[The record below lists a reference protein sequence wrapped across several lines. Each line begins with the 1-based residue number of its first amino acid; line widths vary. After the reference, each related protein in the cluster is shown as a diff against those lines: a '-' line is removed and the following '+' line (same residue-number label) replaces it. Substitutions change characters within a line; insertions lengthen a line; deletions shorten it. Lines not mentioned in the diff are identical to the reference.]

1 MHNYWENFCLFVNDI
16 WCAETCTPHPA
27 PRTPKSKKY
36 ITASIIFLLL
46 FPLKSFSQE
55 KGLILD
61 EPTRRKFDYYF
72 YEAVNAKTLGKY
84 DEAFDLLQHCHSIDS
99 TNASVLVELGAYYSS
114 LEEKNTALDYFRKA
128 VKYDPK
134 NYYYNMIL
142 AGLSKELDLKEEVID
157 IYNYLLKTYPDKVEL
172 YFELAN
178 VYGDNGELD
187 KAIQSL
193 DTLQKYTGVSDAITL
208 NKFRLYNMMDKKER
222 AFEEIQS
229 VIDKNPDN
237 IRYKLLMG
245 DLYLQDNQSEKA
257 LTYYDQAKLI
267 DPDDPS
273 LILSMVNYYEKTNN
287 RTAATEELQ
296 KAITSSKMEVD
307 TKLQLLARY
316 IAVLRQGRQDI
327 KTANPLFESM
337 FEQHPNNSQIN
348 MMYGDVLLL
357 QEDKKGAMEQFEIY
371 AKDNPTDPAG
381 YEQMLRI
388 AVPDTNALDKV
399 VEIAETGIKNI
410 PTAPQFY
417 FYLGLAKFQQKKYKE
432 ALSIYEKGLA
442 NAEFQSPM
450 IESDFYGQI
459 GDINHFLKN
468 NTVAFE
474 NYEKALKLNPQNLP
488 VLNNYSY
495 YLSLERKNLDKAEQM
510 SGITIKAEPTNP
522 TYLDTYGWILF
533 EQGAYTMAKIYIEK
547 AIEYG
552 KDDPSAEVLE
562 HYGDVLAVTGDTEK
576 AVEQWKK
583 AKELGSDSKTLN
595 KKIRRKEY
603 IKE

>member
-1 MHNYWENFCLFVNDI
+1 MNYN
-16 WCAETCTPHPA
+16 
-27 PRTPKSKKY
+27 KY
-36 ITASIIFLLL
+36 ISGIIVSLVL
-46 FPLKSFSQE
+46 FPVSLFSQVE
-55 KGLILD
+55 GLILD
-61 EPTRRKFDYYF
+61 ETSRRKFDYFF

-84 DEAFDLLQHCHSIDS
+84 AESFDLLQHCYSMDS
-99 TNASVLVELGAYYSS
+99 TNASVLIELGAYYSS
-114 LEEKNTALDYFRKA
+114 LEEKNKALDFFRRA
-128 VKYDPK
+128 VKQDPA

-142 AGLSKELDLKEEVID
+142 AGLSKELDLKKEVIE
-157 IYNYLLKTYPDKVEL
+157 IYNYLLKTYPEKVEL

-193 DTLQKYTGVSDAITL
+193 DSLQKYTGVSDAITL
-208 NKFRLYNMMDKKER
+208 NKFRLYNMMDKKDR

-245 DLYLQDNQSEKA
+245 DLYLQDNQADKA
-257 LTYYDQAKLI
+257 LGYYQQAKQI
-267 DPDDPS
+267 DPDEPS

-287 RTAATEELQ
+287 KPAAVEELQ
-296 KAITSSKMEVD
+296 KAITSSKMEVE

-316 IAVLRQGRQDI
+316 ITLLRQSQQDI
-327 KTANPLFESM
+327 KTANPLFQSM
-337 FEQHPNNSQIN
+337 FEQHPNNTRIN

-371 AKDNPTDPAG
+371 TKDNPADPAG

-388 AVPDTNALDKV
+388 VLPDTQALEKV
-399 VEIAETGIKNI
+399 VEITLTGIEHI

-417 FYLGLAKFQQKKYKE
+417 FYLGLAKFQQKKYGE
-432 ALSIYEKGLA
+432 ALSIYEQGLT
-442 NAEFQSPM
+442 NAEFQSPV

-459 GDINHFLKN
+459 GDIHHFLKN
-468 NTVAFE
+468 NNIAFE

-495 YLSLERKNLDKAEQM
+495 YLSLERKSLDKAEQM

-552 KDDPSAEVLE
+552 KEDLTAEVLE
-562 HYGDVLAVTGDTEK
+562 HYGDVLAVTGEKEK

-583 AKELGSDSKTLN
+583 AKELGSGSKTLN
-595 KKIRRKEY
+595 KKIKRKEY

>member
-1 MHNYWENFCLFVNDI
+1 MNYN
-16 WCAETCTPHPA
+16 
-27 PRTPKSKKY
+27 KY
-36 ITASIIFLLL
+36 ISGIIVSLVL
-46 FPLKSFSQE
+46 FPVSLFSQVE
-55 KGLILD
+55 GLILD
-61 EPTRRKFDYYF
+61 ETSRRKFDYFF

-84 DEAFDLLQHCHSIDS
+84 AESFDLLQHCYSMDS
-99 TNASVLVELGAYYSS
+99 TNASVLIELGAYYSS
-114 LEEKNTALDYFRKA
+114 LEEKNKALDFFRRA
-128 VKYDPK
+128 VKQDPA

-142 AGLSKELDLKEEVID
+142 AGLSKELDLKKEVIE
-157 IYNYLLKTYPDKVEL
+157 IYNYLLKTYPEKVEL

-193 DTLQKYTGVSDAITL
+193 DSLQKYTGVSDAITL
-208 NKFRLYNMMDKKER
+208 NKFRLYNMMDKKDR

-245 DLYLQDNQSEKA
+245 DLYLQDNQADKA
-257 LTYYDQAKLI
+257 LDYYQQAKQI
-267 DPDDPS
+267 DPDEPS

-287 RTAATEELQ
+287 KPAAVEELQ
-296 KAITSSKMEVD
+296 KAITSSKMEVE

-316 IAVLRQGRQDI
+316 ITLLRQSQQDI
-327 KTANPLFESM
+327 KTANPLFQSM
-337 FEQHPNNSQIN
+337 FEQHPNNTRIN

-371 AKDNPTDPAG
+371 TKDNPADPAG

-388 AVPDTNALDKV
+388 VLPDTLALDKV
-399 VEIAETGIKNI
+399 VEITLTGIEHI

-417 FYLGLAKFQQKKYKE
+417 FYLGLAKFQQKKYGE
-432 ALSIYEKGLA
+432 ALSIYEQGLT
-442 NAEFQSPM
+442 NAEFQSPV

-459 GDINHFLKN
+459 GDIHFFLKN
-468 NTVAFE
+468 NNIAFE

-495 YLSLERKNLDKAEQM
+495 YLSLERKSLDKAEQM

-552 KDDPSAEVLE
+552 KEDLTAEVLE
-562 HYGDVLAVTGDTEK
+562 HYGDVLAVTGEKEK

-583 AKELGSDSKTLN
+583 AKELGSGSKTLN
-595 KKIRRKEY
+595 KKIKRKEY

>member
-1 MHNYWENFCLFVNDI
+1 MNYNKQI
-16 WCAETCTPHPA
+16 
-27 PRTPKSKKY
+27 SG
-36 ITASIIFLLL
+36 IIVSLVL
-46 FPLKSFSQE
+46 FPLTLFSQE
-55 KGLILD
+55 EGSIPD
-61 EPTRRKFDYYF
+61 ETARRKFDYFF

-84 DEAFDLLQHCHSIDS
+84 AESFDLFQHCYSMDS
-99 TNASVLVELGAYYSS
+99 TNASVLIELGAYYSS
-114 LEEKNTALDYFRKA
+114 LEEKNKALDFFRKA
-128 VKYDPK
+128 VKQDPA

-142 AGLSKELDLKEEVID
+142 AGLSKELDLKEEVLE
-157 IYNYLLKTYPDKVEL
+157 IYNYLLKTYPEKVEL

-178 VYGDNGELD
+178 VYDDNGELD

-193 DTLQKYTGVSDAITL
+193 DSLQKYTGVSDAITL

-229 VIDKNPDN
+229 VIEKNPDN

-245 DLYLQDNQSEKA
+245 DLYLQDNQADKA
-257 LTYYDQAKLI
+257 LDYYRQAKQI
-267 DPDDPS
+267 DPDEPS

-287 RTAATEELQ
+287 KTAAVEELQ
-296 KAITSSKMEVD
+296 KAITSSKMEVE

-316 IAVLRQGRQDI
+316 ITLLRQSQQDI
-327 KTANPLFESM
+327 KTANPFFQSM
-337 FEQHPNNSQIN
+337 FEQHPNNTRIN

-371 AKDNPTDPAG
+371 TRDNPADPAG

-388 AVPDTNALDKV
+388 VLPDTLALDKV
-399 VEIAETGIKNI
+399 VEIALAGIKHV

-417 FYLGLAKFQQKKYKE
+417 FYLGLAKFQQKKYRE
-432 ALSIYEKGLA
+432 ALSIYEQGLA
-442 NAEFQSPM
+442 NAEFQSPV

-459 GDINHFLKN
+459 GDIHHFLKN
-468 NTVAFE
+468 NDTAFE

-495 YLSLERKNLDKAEQM
+495 YLSLERRNLDKAEQM

-552 KDDPSAEVLE
+552 KDDLSAEVLE
-562 HYGDVLAVTGDTEK
+562 HYGDVLAVTGEKEK

-583 AKELGSDSKTLN
+583 AKELGRGSKTLN
-595 KKIRRKEY
+595 RKIKRKEY
-603 IKE
+603 LKE

>member
-1 MHNYWENFCLFVNDI
+1 MNYN
-16 WCAETCTPHPA
+16 
-27 PRTPKSKKY
+27 KY
-36 ITASIIFLLL
+36 ISGIIVSLVL
-46 FPLKSFSQE
+46 FPVSLFSQVE
-55 KGLILD
+55 GLIMD
-61 EPTRRKFDYYF
+61 ETSRRKFDYFF

-84 DEAFDLLQHCHSIDS
+84 AESFDLLQHCYSMDS
-99 TNASVLVELGAYYSS
+99 TNASVLIELGAYYSS
-114 LEEKNTALDYFRKA
+114 LEEKNKALDFFRRA
-128 VKYDPK
+128 VKQDPA

-142 AGLSKELDLKEEVID
+142 AGLSKELDLKKEVIE
-157 IYNYLLKTYPDKVEL
+157 IYNYLLKTYPEKVEL

-193 DTLQKYTGVSDAITL
+193 DSLQKYTGVSDAITL
-208 NKFRLYNMMDKKER
+208 NKFRLYNMMDKKDR

-245 DLYLQDNQSEKA
+245 DLYLQDNQADKA
-257 LTYYDQAKLI
+257 LDYYQQAKQI
-267 DPDDPS
+267 DPDEPS

-287 RTAATEELQ
+287 KPAAVEELQ
-296 KAITSSKMEVD
+296 KAITSSKMEVE

-316 IAVLRQGRQDI
+316 ITLLRQSQQDI
-327 KTANPLFESM
+327 KTANPLFQSM
-337 FEQHPNNSQIN
+337 FEQHPNNTRIN

-371 AKDNPTDPAG
+371 TKDNPADPAG

-388 AVPDTNALDKV
+388 VLPDTQALEKV
-399 VEIAETGIKNI
+399 VEITLTGIEHI

-417 FYLGLAKFQQKKYKE
+417 FYLGLAKFQQKKYGE
-432 ALSIYEKGLA
+432 ALSIYEQGLT
-442 NAEFQSPM
+442 NAEFQSPV

-459 GDINHFLKN
+459 GDIHHFLKN
-468 NTVAFE
+468 NNIAFE

-495 YLSLERKNLDKAEQM
+495 YLSLERKSLDKAEQM

-552 KDDPSAEVLE
+552 KEDLTAEVLE
-562 HYGDVLAVTGDTEK
+562 HYGDVLAVTGEKEK

-583 AKELGSDSKTLN
+583 AKELGSGSKTLN
-595 KKIRRKEY
+595 KKIKRKEY

>member
-1 MHNYWENFCLFVNDI
+1 MNYN
-16 WCAETCTPHPA
+16 
-27 PRTPKSKKY
+27 KY
-36 ITASIIFLLL
+36 ISGIIVSLVL
-46 FPLKSFSQE
+46 FPVSLFSQVE
-55 KGLILD
+55 GLILD
-61 EPTRRKFDYYF
+61 ETSRRKFDYFF

-84 DEAFDLLQHCHSIDS
+84 AESFDLLQHCYSMDS
-99 TNASVLVELGAYYSS
+99 TNASVLIELGAYYSS
-114 LEEKNTALDYFRKA
+114 LEEKNKALDFFRRA
-128 VKYDPK
+128 VKQDPA

-142 AGLSKELDLKEEVID
+142 AGLSKELDLKKEVIE
-157 IYNYLLKTYPDKVEL
+157 IYNYLLKTYPEKVEL

-193 DTLQKYTGVSDAITL
+193 DSLQKYTGVSDAITL
-208 NKFRLYNMMDKKER
+208 NKFRLYNMMDKKDR

-245 DLYLQDNQSEKA
+245 DLYLQDNQADKA
-257 LTYYDQAKLI
+257 LDYYQQAKQI
-267 DPDDPS
+267 DPDEPS

-287 RTAATEELQ
+287 KPAAVEELQ
-296 KAITSSKMEVD
+296 KAITSSKMEVE

-316 IAVLRQGRQDI
+316 IALLRQSQQDI
-327 KTANPLFESM
+327 KTANPLFQSM
-337 FEQHPNNSQIN
+337 FEQHPNNTRIN

-371 AKDNPTDPAG
+371 TKDNPADPAG

-388 AVPDTNALDKV
+388 VLPDTLALEKV
-399 VEIAETGIKNI
+399 VEITLTGIEHI

-417 FYLGLAKFQQKKYKE
+417 FYLGLAKFQQKKYGE
-432 ALSIYEKGLA
+432 ALSIYEQGLT
-442 NAEFQSPM
+442 NAEFQSPV

-459 GDINHFLKN
+459 GDIHHFLKN
-468 NTVAFE
+468 NNIAFE

-495 YLSLERKNLDKAEQM
+495 YLSLERKSLDKAEQM

-552 KDDPSAEVLE
+552 KEDLTAEVLE
-562 HYGDVLAVTGDTEK
+562 HYGDVLAVTGEKEK

-583 AKELGSDSKTLN
+583 AKELGSGSKTLN
-595 KKIRRKEY
+595 KKIKRKEY

>member
-1 MHNYWENFCLFVNDI
+1 MNYN
-16 WCAETCTPHPA
+16 
-27 PRTPKSKKY
+27 KY
-36 ITASIIFLLL
+36 ISGIIVSLVL
-46 FPLKSFSQE
+46 FPVSLFSQVE
-55 KGLILD
+55 GLILD
-61 EPTRRKFDYYF
+61 ETSRRKFDYFF

-84 DEAFDLLQHCHSIDS
+84 AESFDLLQHCYSMDS
-99 TNASVLVELGAYYSS
+99 TNASVLIELGAYYSS
-114 LEEKNTALDYFRKA
+114 LEEKNKALDFFRRA
-128 VKYDPK
+128 VKQDPA

-142 AGLSKELDLKEEVID
+142 AGLSKELDLKEEVIE
-157 IYNYLLKTYPDKVEL
+157 IYNYLLKTYPEKVEL

-193 DTLQKYTGVSDAITL
+193 DSLQKYTGVSDAITL
-208 NKFRLYNMMDKKER
+208 NKFRLYNMMDKKDR

-245 DLYLQDNQSEKA
+245 DLYLQDNQADKA
-257 LTYYDQAKLI
+257 LDYYQQAKQI
-267 DPDDPS
+267 DPDEPS

-287 RTAATEELQ
+287 KPAAVEELQ
-296 KAITSSKMEVD
+296 KAITSSKMEVE

-316 IAVLRQGRQDI
+316 ITLLRQSQQDI
-327 KTANPLFESM
+327 KTANPLFQSM
-337 FEQHPNNSQIN
+337 FEQHPNNTRIN

-371 AKDNPTDPAG
+371 TKDNPADPAG

-388 AVPDTNALDKV
+388 VLPDTQALEKV
-399 VEIAETGIKNI
+399 VEITLTGIEHI

-417 FYLGLAKFQQKKYKE
+417 FYLGLAKFQQKKYGE
-432 ALSIYEKGLA
+432 ALSIYEQGLA
-442 NAEFQSPM
+442 NAEFQSPV

-459 GDINHFLKN
+459 GDIHHFLKN
-468 NTVAFE
+468 NDTAFE

-495 YLSLERKNLDKAEQM
+495 YLSLERKSLDKAEQM

-552 KDDPSAEVLE
+552 KEDLTAEVLE
-562 HYGDVLAVTGDTEK
+562 HYGDVLAVTGEKEK

-583 AKELGSDSKTLN
+583 AKELGSGSKTLN
-595 KKIRRKEY
+595 KKIKRKEY

>member
-1 MHNYWENFCLFVNDI
+1 MNYN
-16 WCAETCTPHPA
+16 
-27 PRTPKSKKY
+27 RY
-36 ITASIIFLLL
+36 ISGVIVSLVLL
-46 FPLKSFSQE
+46 PLTLFSQE
-55 KGLILD
+55 EGLILD
-61 EPTRRKFDYYF
+61 ETTRRKFDYFF
-72 YEAVNAKTLGKY
+72 YEAINAKTQGKY
-84 DEAFDLLQHCHSIDS
+84 AESFDLLQHCYSIDS
-99 TNASVLVELGAYYSS
+99 TNASVLVELGAYHSS
-114 LEEKNTALDYFRKA
+114 LEEKNRALDLFRKA
-128 VKYDPK
+128 VKQDPA

-142 AGLSKELDLKEEVID
+142 AGLSKELDLKEEVIE
-157 IYNYLLKTYPDKVEL
+157 IYNYLLRTYPEKVEL

-178 VYGDNGELD
+178 AYGDSGELD

-229 VIDKNPDN
+229 VIDKSPDN

-245 DLYLQDNQSEKA
+245 DLYLQDNQAEKA
-257 LTYYDQAKLI
+257 LGYYQQARLV

-287 RTAATEELQ
+287 KTAAVEELQ
-296 KAITSSKMEVD
+296 KAITSSKMEVE

-316 IAVLRQGRQDI
+316 IGVLRQSQQDI
-327 KTANPLFESM
+327 KTANPFFQSM
-337 FEQHPNNSQIN
+337 FEQHPNNTRIN

-357 QEDKKGAMEQFEIY
+357 QEDKKGAMAQFEIY
-371 AKDNPTDPAG
+371 TKDNPADPAG

-388 AVPDTNALDKV
+388 VLPDTLALDKV
-399 VEIAETGIKNI
+399 IEITGAGIENI

-417 FYLGLAKFQQKKYKE
+417 FYKGLAKFQQKKYRE
-432 ALSIYEKGLA
+432 ALTIYEQGLMS
-442 NAEFQSPM
+442 AEFQSPM

-459 GDINHFLKN
+459 GDIHHVLKN
-468 NTVAFE
+468 NDVA
-474 NYEKALKLNPQNLP
+474 YEKALKLNPQNLP

-533 EQGAYTMAKIYIEK
+533 EQGAYTVAKIYIEK

-552 KDDPSAEVLE
+552 KDNHSAEVLE
-562 HYGDVLAVTGDTEK
+562 HYGDVLAVTGETEK
-576 AVEQWKK
+576 AVEQWKR

-595 KKIRRKEY
+595 KKIRKKEY
-603 IKE
+603 ISK

>member
-1 MHNYWENFCLFVNDI
+1 MNYN
-16 WCAETCTPHPA
+16 
-27 PRTPKSKKY
+27 KY
-36 ITASIIFLLL
+36 ISGIIVSLVL
-46 FPLKSFSQE
+46 FPVSLFSQVE
-55 KGLILD
+55 GLILD
-61 EPTRRKFDYYF
+61 ETSRRKFDYFF

-84 DEAFDLLQHCHSIDS
+84 AESFDLLQHCYSMDS
-99 TNASVLVELGAYYSS
+99 TNASVLIELGAYYSS
-114 LEEKNTALDYFRKA
+114 LEEKNKALDFFRRA
-128 VKYDPK
+128 VKQDPA

-142 AGLSKELDLKEEVID
+142 AGLSKELDLKKEVIE
-157 IYNYLLKTYPDKVEL
+157 IYNYLLKTYPEKVEL

-193 DTLQKYTGVSDAITL
+193 DSLQKYTGVSDAITL
-208 NKFRLYNMMDKKER
+208 NKFRLYNMMDKKDR

-245 DLYLQDNQSEKA
+245 DLYLQDNQADKA
-257 LTYYDQAKLI
+257 LGYYQQAKQI
-267 DPDDPS
+267 APDEPS

-287 RTAATEELQ
+287 KPAAVEELQ
-296 KAITSSKMEVD
+296 TAITSSKMEVE

-316 IAVLRQGRQDI
+316 ITLLRQSQQDI
-327 KTANPLFESM
+327 KTANPLFQSM
-337 FEQHPNNSQIN
+337 FEQHPNNTRIN

-371 AKDNPTDPAG
+371 TKDNPADPAG

-388 AVPDTNALDKV
+388 VLPDTQALEKV
-399 VEIAETGIKNI
+399 VEITLTGIEHI

-417 FYLGLAKFQQKKYKE
+417 FYLGLAKFQQKKYGE
-432 ALSIYEKGLA
+432 ALSIYEQGLT
-442 NAEFQSPM
+442 NAEFQSPV

-459 GDINHFLKN
+459 GDIHHFLKN
-468 NTVAFE
+468 NNIAFE

-495 YLSLERKNLDKAEQM
+495 YLSLERKSLDKAEQM

-552 KDDPSAEVLE
+552 KEDLTAEVLE
-562 HYGDVLAVTGDTEK
+562 HYGDVLAVTGEKEK

-583 AKELGSDSKTLN
+583 AKELGSGSKTLN
-595 KKIRRKEY
+595 KKIKRKEY

>member
-1 MHNYWENFCLFVNDI
+1 MNYN
-16 WCAETCTPHPA
+16 
-27 PRTPKSKKY
+27 KY
-36 ITASIIFLLL
+36 ISGIIVSLVL
-46 FPLKSFSQE
+46 FPVSLFSQVE
-55 KGLILD
+55 GLILD
-61 EPTRRKFDYYF
+61 ETSRRKFDYFF

-84 DEAFDLLQHCHSIDS
+84 AESFDLLQHCYSMDS
-99 TNASVLVELGAYYSS
+99 TNASVLIELGAYYSS
-114 LEEKNTALDYFRKA
+114 LEEKNKALDFFRRA
-128 VKYDPK
+128 VKQDPA

-142 AGLSKELDLKEEVID
+142 AGLSKELDLKKEVIE
-157 IYNYLLKTYPDKVEL
+157 IYNYLLKTYPEKVEL

-193 DTLQKYTGVSDAITL
+193 DSLQKYTGVSDAITL
-208 NKFRLYNMMDKKER
+208 NKFRLYNMMDKKDR

-245 DLYLQDNQSEKA
+245 DLYLQDNQADKA
-257 LTYYDQAKLI
+257 LGYYQQAKQI
-267 DPDDPS
+267 DPDEPS

-287 RTAATEELQ
+287 KPAAVEELQ
-296 KAITSSKMEVD
+296 KAITSSKMEVE

-316 IAVLRQGRQDI
+316 ITLLRQSQQDI
-327 KTANPLFESM
+327 KTANPLFQSM
-337 FEQHPNNSQIN
+337 FEQHPNNTRIN

-371 AKDNPTDPAG
+371 TKDNPADPAG

-388 AVPDTNALDKV
+388 VLPDTQALEKV
-399 VEIAETGIKNI
+399 VEITLTGIEHI

-417 FYLGLAKFQQKKYKE
+417 FYLGLAKFQQKKYGE
-432 ALSIYEKGLA
+432 ALSIYEQGLA
-442 NAEFQSPM
+442 NAEFQSPV

-459 GDINHFLKN
+459 GDIHHFLKN
-468 NTVAFE
+468 NDTAFE

-495 YLSLERKNLDKAEQM
+495 YLSLERKSLDKAEQM

-552 KDDPSAEVLE
+552 KEDLTAEVLE
-562 HYGDVLAVTGDTEK
+562 HYGDVLAVTGEKEK

-583 AKELGSDSKTLN
+583 AKELGSGSKTLN
-595 KKIRRKEY
+595 KKIKRKEY

>member
-1 MHNYWENFCLFVNDI
+1 MNYKRYIVALGVLF
-16 WCAETCTPHPA
+16 
-27 PRTPKSKKY
+27 
-36 ITASIIFLLL
+36 LL
-46 FPLKSFSQE
+46 FPVKSLSQE

-61 EPTRRKFDYYF
+61 ETTRRKFDYYF

-114 LEEKNTALDYFRKA
+114 LNEKNTALDYFRKA
-128 VKYDPK
+128 VKYDPA

-157 IYNYLLKTYPDKVEL
+157 IYNFLLKTYPDKVDL

-193 DTLQKYTGVSDAITL
+193 NTLQKYTGVSDAITL
-208 NKFRLYNMMDKKER
+208 NKFRLNNMMDKKER

-245 DLYLQDNQSEKA
+245 DLYLQDNQTEKA
-257 LTYYDQAKLI
+257 LTYYDQAKII
-267 DPDDPS
+267 DPDEPS

-287 RTAATEELQ
+287 KAAATEELQ
-296 KAITSSKMEVD
+296 KAIASSKMDVD
-307 TKLQLLARY
+307 TKLQLLVRY
-316 IAVLRQGRQDI
+316 IAVLRQSQQDI

-337 FEQHPNNSQIN
+337 FEQHPNNTRIN
-348 MMYGDVLLL
+348 LMYGDVLML

-371 AKDNPTDPAG
+371 TKDNPTDPAG

-388 AVPDTNALDKV
+388 ALPDTALDKV
-399 VEIAETGIKNI
+399 IEITEMGIKNI

-432 ALSIYEKGLA
+432 ALSTYEEGLA
-442 NAEFQSPM
+442 NAEFQSSM

-459 GDINHFLKN
+459 GDINYFLKN
-468 NTVAFE
+468 NVVAFE

-552 KDDPSAEVLE
+552 KDETSAEVLE
-562 HYGDVLAVTGDTEK
+562 HYGDVLAVTGEKEK

-603 IKE
+603 IK

>member
-1 MHNYWENFCLFVNDI
+1 M
-16 WCAETCTPHPA
+16 
-27 PRTPKSKKY
+27 
-36 ITASIIFLLL
+36 
-46 FPLKSFSQE
+46 
-55 KGLILD
+55 ILD
-61 EPTRRKFDYYF
+61 ETSRRKFDYFF

-84 DEAFDLLQHCHSIDS
+84 AESFDLLQHCYSMDS
-99 TNASVLVELGAYYSS
+99 TNASVLIELGAYYSS
-114 LEEKNTALDYFRKA
+114 LEEKNKALDFFRRA
-128 VKYDPK
+128 VKQDPA

-142 AGLSKELDLKEEVID
+142 AGLSKELDLKKEVIE
-157 IYNYLLKTYPDKVEL
+157 IYNYLLKTYPEKVEL

-193 DTLQKYTGVSDAITL
+193 DSLQKYTGVSDAITL
-208 NKFRLYNMMDKKER
+208 NKFRLYNMMDKKDR

-245 DLYLQDNQSEKA
+245 DLYLQDNQADKA
-257 LTYYDQAKLI
+257 LDYYQQAKQI
-267 DPDDPS
+267 APDEPS

-287 RTAATEELQ
+287 KPAAVEELQ
-296 KAITSSKMEVD
+296 KAITSSKMEVE

-316 IAVLRQGRQDI
+316 ITLLRQSQQDI
-327 KTANPLFESM
+327 KTANPLFQSM
-337 FEQHPNNSQIN
+337 FEQHPNNTRIN

-371 AKDNPTDPAG
+371 TKDNPADPAG

-388 AVPDTNALDKV
+388 VLPDTQALEKV
-399 VEIAETGIKNI
+399 VEITLTGIEHI

-417 FYLGLAKFQQKKYKE
+417 FYLGLAKFQQKKYGE
-432 ALSIYEKGLA
+432 ALSIYEQGLT
-442 NAEFQSPM
+442 NAEFQSPV

-459 GDINHFLKN
+459 GDIHHFLKN
-468 NTVAFE
+468 NNIAFE

-495 YLSLERKNLDKAEQM
+495 YLSLERKSLDKAEQM

-552 KDDPSAEVLE
+552 KEDLTAEVLE
-562 HYGDVLAVTGDTEK
+562 HYGDVLAVTGEKEK

-583 AKELGSDSKTLN
+583 AKELGSGSKTLN
-595 KKIRRKEY
+595 KKIKRKEY

>member
-1 MHNYWENFCLFVNDI
+1 MKYN
-16 WCAETCTPHPA
+16 
-27 PRTPKSKKY
+27 KY
-36 ITASIIFLLL
+36 ISGIIVSFVL
-46 FPLKSFSQE
+46 FSLNLFSQE
-55 KGLILD
+55 EGSILD
-61 EPTRRKFDYYF
+61 ETTRRKFDYFF
-72 YEAVNAKTLGKY
+72 YEAINAKALGKFA
-84 DEAFDLLQHCHSIDS
+84 ESFDLLQHCYSIDS
-99 TNASVLVELGAYYSS
+99 TNASVLIELGVSYSS
-114 LEEKNTALDYFRKA
+114 LGEKNKALDLFRRA
-128 VKYDPK
+128 VKYDPA
-134 NYYYNMIL
+134 NYYYNMVL
-142 AGLSKELDLKEEVID
+142 AELSRELDLKEETIE
-157 IYNYLLKTYPDKVEL
+157 IYNYLLKTYPEKVEL

-187 KAIQSL
+187 KGIQSL
-193 DTLQKYTGVSDAITL
+193 DSLQKYTGVSDVITL

-237 IRYKLLMG
+237 IRYKLLIG
-245 DLYLQDNQSEKA
+245 DLYLQDNQAGKA
-257 LTYYDQAKLI
+257 LDYYQQAKQI
-267 DPDDPS
+267 DPDEPL
-273 LILSMVNYYEKTNN
+273 LILSMMNYYEKTNN
-287 RTAATEELQ
+287 KTAAVEELR

-307 TKLQLLARY
+307 TKLRLLARY
-316 IAVLRQGRQDI
+316 ITLLRQSREDI
-327 KTANPLFESM
+327 KMANPLFQSM
-337 FEQHPNNSQIN
+337 FEQHPNNTRIN

-371 AKDNPTDPAG
+371 TKDNPADPAG
-381 YEQMLRI
+381 YEQMLR
-388 AVPDTNALDKV
+388 VVLPDTQALDKV
-399 VEIAETGIKNI
+399 VEITLAGIEHI

-432 ALSIYEKGLA
+432 ALSIYEQGLT

-459 GDINHFLKN
+459 GDIHHFLKN
-468 NTVAFE
+468 NNIAFE

-510 SGITIKAEPTNP
+510 SGITIKAEPTNS

-552 KDDPSAEVLE
+552 KEDLTAEILE
-562 HYGDVLAVTGDTEK
+562 HYGDVLAVTGEMEK

-583 AKELGSDSKTLN
+583 AKELGNGSKTLN
-595 KKIRRKEY
+595 KKIKRKEY
-603 IKE
+603 IKK

>member
-1 MHNYWENFCLFVNDI
+1 MNYN
-16 WCAETCTPHPA
+16 
-27 PRTPKSKKY
+27 KY
-36 ITASIIFLLL
+36 ISGIIVSLVL
-46 FPLKSFSQE
+46 FPVSLFSQVE
-55 KGLILD
+55 GLILD
-61 EPTRRKFDYYF
+61 ETSRRKFDYFF

-84 DEAFDLLQHCHSIDS
+84 AESFDLLQHCYSMDS
-99 TNASVLVELGAYYSS
+99 TNASVLIELGAYYSS
-114 LEEKNTALDYFRKA
+114 LEEKNKALDFFRRA
-128 VKYDPK
+128 VKQDPA

-142 AGLSKELDLKEEVID
+142 AGLSKELDLKKEVIE
-157 IYNYLLKTYPDKVEL
+157 IYNYLLKTYPEKVEL

-193 DTLQKYTGVSDAITL
+193 DSLQKYTGVSDAITL
-208 NKFRLYNMMDKKER
+208 NKFRLYNMMDKKDR

-245 DLYLQDNQSEKA
+245 DLYLQDNQADKA
-257 LTYYDQAKLI
+257 LDYYQQAKQI
-267 DPDDPS
+267 DPDEPS

-287 RTAATEELQ
+287 KPAAVEELQ
-296 KAITSSKMEVD
+296 KAITSSKMEVE

-316 IAVLRQGRQDI
+316 ITLLRQSQQDI
-327 KTANPLFESM
+327 KTANPLFQSM
-337 FEQHPNNSQIN
+337 FEQHPNNTRIN

-371 AKDNPTDPAG
+371 TKDNPADPAG

-388 AVPDTNALDKV
+388 VLPDTQALEKV
-399 VEIAETGIKNI
+399 VEITLTGIEHI

-417 FYLGLAKFQQKKYKE
+417 FYLGLAKFQQKKYGE
-432 ALSIYEKGLA
+432 ALSIYEQGLT
-442 NAEFQSPM
+442 NAEFQSPV

-459 GDINHFLKN
+459 GDIHHFLKN
-468 NTVAFE
+468 NNIAFE

-495 YLSLERKNLDKAEQM
+495 YLSLERKSLDKAEQM

-552 KDDPSAEVLE
+552 KEDLTAEVLE
-562 HYGDVLAVTGDTEK
+562 HYGDVLAVTGEKEK

-583 AKELGSDSKTLN
+583 AKELGSGSKTLN
-595 KKIRRKEY
+595 KKIKRKEY

>member
-1 MHNYWENFCLFVNDI
+1 MNYN
-16 WCAETCTPHPA
+16 
-27 PRTPKSKKY
+27 KY
-36 ITASIIFLLL
+36 ISGIIVFFVL
-46 FPLKSFSQE
+46 FPVSIFSQG
-55 KGLILD
+55 KGVILD
-61 EPTRRKFDYYF
+61 ETTRRKFDYFF
-72 YEAVNAKTLGKY
+72 YGAVNAKTQGKY
-84 DEAFDLLQHCHSIDS
+84 DESFDLLQHCYSIDS

-114 LEEKNTALDYFRKA
+114 LDEKNRALDYFRKA
-128 VKYDPK
+128 VKYDPT

-172 YFELAN
+172 YFDLAN

-193 DTLQKYTGVSDAITL
+193 DLLQKYTGVSDAITL
-208 NKFRLYNMMDKKER
+208 NKFRLYNMMNKKER

-245 DLYLQDNQSEKA
+245 DLYLQDNQTEKA
-257 LTYYDQAKLI
+257 LEYYNQAKLI
-267 DPDDPS
+267 DPDEPS
-273 LILSMVNYYEKTNN
+273 LTLSMVNYYEKTNN
-287 RTAATEELQ
+287 KAAAIEELQ
-296 KAITSSKMEVD
+296 KAIVSSKMEVD

-316 IAVLRQGRQDI
+316 IALLRQSQQDI
-327 KTANPLFESM
+327 KIANPLFQSM
-337 FEQHPNNSQIN
+337 FEQHPNNTRIN

-357 QEDKKGAMEQFEIY
+357 QEDKKGAMEQFEIFT
-371 AKDNPTDPAG
+371 KDNPTDPAG

-388 AVPDTNALDKV
+388 ALPDTLALDKV
-399 VEIAETGIKNI
+399 IEITRAGIENI

-417 FYLGLAKFQQKKYKE
+417 FYMGLAKFQQKKYNE
-432 ALSIYEKGLA
+432 ALTVYEQGLA
-442 NAEFQSPM
+442 NAEFQSPL

-468 NTVAFE
+468 NEVAFE

-495 YLSLERKNLDKAEQM
+495 YLSIERRDLDKAEQM

-552 KDDPSAEVLE
+552 KDDNSAEVLE
-562 HYGDVLAVTGDTEK
+562 HYGDVLAVTGDKEK
-576 AVEQWKK
+576 AVEQWEK
-583 AKELGSDSKTLN
+583 ARELGSDSKTLN
-595 KKIRRKEY
+595 KKIRKKEY

>member
-1 MHNYWENFCLFVNDI
+1 MNYN
-16 WCAETCTPHPA
+16 
-27 PRTPKSKKY
+27 KY
-36 ITASIIFLLL
+36 ISGIIVSLVL
-46 FPLKSFSQE
+46 FPVSLFSQVE
-55 KGLILD
+55 GLILD
-61 EPTRRKFDYYF
+61 ETSRRKFDYFF

-84 DEAFDLLQHCHSIDS
+84 AESFDLLQHCYSMDS
-99 TNASVLVELGAYYSS
+99 TNASVLIELGAYYSS
-114 LEEKNTALDYFRKA
+114 LEEKNKALDFFRRA
-128 VKYDPK
+128 VKQDPA

-142 AGLSKELDLKEEVID
+142 AGLSKELDLKKEVIE
-157 IYNYLLKTYPDKVEL
+157 IYNYLLKTYPEKVEL

-193 DTLQKYTGVSDAITL
+193 DSLQKYTGVSDAITL
-208 NKFRLYNMMDKKER
+208 NKFRLYNMMDKKDR

-245 DLYLQDNQSEKA
+245 DLYLQDNQADKA
-257 LTYYDQAKLI
+257 LGYYQQAKQI
-267 DPDDPS
+267 APDEPS

-287 RTAATEELQ
+287 KPAAVEELQ
-296 KAITSSKMEVD
+296 TAITSSKMEVE

-316 IAVLRQGRQDI
+316 ITLLRQSQQDI
-327 KTANPLFESM
+327 KTANPLFQSM
-337 FEQHPNNSQIN
+337 FEQHPNNTRIN

-371 AKDNPTDPAG
+371 TKDNPADPAG

-388 AVPDTNALDKV
+388 VLPDTLALDKV
-399 VEIAETGIKNI
+399 VEITLTGIEHI

-417 FYLGLAKFQQKKYKE
+417 FYLGLAKFQQKKYGE
-432 ALSIYEKGLA
+432 ALSIYEQGLT
-442 NAEFQSPM
+442 NAEFQSPV

-459 GDINHFLKN
+459 GDIHHFLKN
-468 NTVAFE
+468 NNIAFE

-495 YLSLERKNLDKAEQM
+495 YLSLERKSLDKAEQM

-552 KDDPSAEVLE
+552 KEDLTAEVLE
-562 HYGDVLAVTGDTEK
+562 HYGDVLAVTGEKEK

-583 AKELGSDSKTLN
+583 AKELGSGSKTLN
-595 KKIRRKEY
+595 KKIKRKEY

>member
-1 MHNYWENFCLFVNDI
+1 MNF
-16 WCAETCTPHPA
+16 
-27 PRTPKSKKY
+27 KKY
-36 ITASIIFLLL
+36 RTALGVLFLV
-46 FPLKSFSQE
+46 FSMNIFSQE
-55 KGLILD
+55 KGLILN
-61 EPTRRKFDYYF
+61 ETTQRKFDYYF
-72 YEAVNAKTLGKY
+72 YEAVNAKTQGRY
-84 DEAFDLLQHCHSIDS
+84 DEAFDLLQHCYSIDS
-99 TNASVLVELGAYYSS
+99 TNASVLVELGAYYST
-114 LEEKNTALDYFRKA
+114 LEEKNTALDHFRKA
-128 VKYDPK
+128 VKYDPA

-157 IYNYLLKTYPDKVEL
+157 IYNYLLKTYPDKIDL

-208 NKFRLYNMMDKKER
+208 NKFRLYNMMDRKEQ

-245 DLYLQDNQSEKA
+245 DLYLQDNQTEKA
-257 LTYYDQAKLI
+257 LGYYAQAKLI
-267 DPDDPS
+267 DPDEPS

-287 RTAATEELQ
+287 KTAAIEELQ
-296 KAITSSKMEVD
+296 KAITSSKMEVEM
-307 TKLQLLARY
+307 KLQLLARY
-316 IAVLRQGRQDI
+316 ITVLRQSQQDV
-327 KTANPLFESM
+327 KTANPLFQSM
-337 FEQHPNNSQIN
+337 LEQHPNNTQIN

-357 QEDKKGAMEQFEIY
+357 QEDKKKAMEQFEIFT
-371 AKDNPTDPAG
+371 KENPANPAG

-388 AVPDTNALDKV
+388 ALPDTTALDKV
-399 VEIAETGIKNI
+399 IEITQRGIKNI
-410 PTAPQFY
+410 PSAPQFY
-417 FYLGLAKFQQKKYKE
+417 FYMGLAKFQQKKYKE
-432 ALSIYEKGLA
+432 ALSIYEQGLA
-442 NAEFQSPM
+442 NAEFQNQM

-459 GDINHFLKN
+459 GDLNHFLKN
-468 NTVAFE
+468 NDVAFE

-495 YLSLERKNLDKAEQM
+495 YLSQERKNLDKAEQM

-547 AIEYG
+547 AVEYG
-552 KDDPSAEVLE
+552 KDELSAEVLE
-562 HYGDVLAVTGDTEK
+562 HYGDILAVTGEKEK

>member
-1 MHNYWENFCLFVNDI
+1 MNYN
-16 WCAETCTPHPA
+16 
-27 PRTPKSKKY
+27 KY
-36 ITASIIFLLL
+36 ISGIIVFLVL
-46 FPLKSFSQE
+46 FPVSIFSQG
-55 KGLILD
+55 KGVILD
-61 EPTRRKFDYYF
+61 ETTRRKFDYFF
-72 YEAVNAKTLGKY
+72 YGAVNAKTQGKY
-84 DEAFDLLQHCHSIDS
+84 DESFDLLQHCYAIDS

-114 LEEKNTALDYFRKA
+114 LDEKNRALDYFRKA
-128 VKYDPK
+128 VKYDPT

-142 AGLSKELDLKEEVID
+142 AGLSKELDLKDEVID

-172 YFELAN
+172 YFDLAN

-193 DTLQKYTGVSDAITL
+193 DLLQKYTGVSDAITL

-245 DLYLQDNQSEKA
+245 DLYLQDNQTEKA
-257 LTYYDQAKLI
+257 LEYYNQAKLI
-267 DPDDPS
+267 DPDEPS

-287 RTAATEELQ
+287 KTAAIEELQ
-296 KAITSSKMEVD
+296 KAIVNSKMEVD

-316 IAVLRQGRQDI
+316 IALLRQSQQDI
-327 KTANPLFESM
+327 KIANPLFQSM
-337 FEQHPNNSQIN
+337 FEQHPNNTRIN

-357 QEDKKGAMEQFEIY
+357 QEDKKGAMEQFEIFT
-371 AKDNPTDPAG
+371 KDNPTDPTG

-388 AVPDTNALDKV
+388 ALPDTLALDKV
-399 VEIAETGIKNI
+399 IEITQAGIENI

-417 FYLGLAKFQQKKYKE
+417 FYMGLAKFQQKEYNE
-432 ALSIYEKGLA
+432 ALTVYEQGLA
-442 NAEFQSPM
+442 NAEFQSPL
-450 IESDFYGQI
+450 IKSDFYGQI

-468 NTVAFE
+468 NEVAFE

-495 YLSLERKNLDKAEQM
+495 YLSIERRDLDKAEQM

-552 KDDPSAEVLE
+552 KDDNSAEVLE
-562 HYGDVLAVTGDTEK
+562 HYGDILAVTGDKEK

-583 AKELGSDSKTLN
+583 ARELGSDSKTLN
-595 KKIRRKEY
+595 KKIRKKEY

>member
-1 MHNYWENFCLFVNDI
+1 MNF
-16 WCAETCTPHPA
+16 
-27 PRTPKSKKY
+27 KKY
-36 ITASIIFLLL
+36 RTALGVLFLV
-46 FPLKSFSQE
+46 FPMNIFSQE
-55 KGLILD
+55 KGLILN
-61 EPTRRKFDYYF
+61 ETTQRKFDYYF
-72 YEAVNAKTLGKY
+72 YEAVNAKTQGRY
-84 DEAFDLLQHCHSIDS
+84 DEAFDLLQHCYSIDS
-99 TNASVLVELGAYYSS
+99 TNASVLVELGAYYST
-114 LEEKNTALDYFRKA
+114 LEEKNTALDHFRKA
-128 VKYDPK
+128 VKYDPA

-157 IYNYLLKTYPDKVEL
+157 IYNYLLKTYPDKIDL

-208 NKFRLYNMMDKKER
+208 NKFRLYNMMDRKEQ

-245 DLYLQDNQSEKA
+245 DLYLQDNQTEKA
-257 LTYYDQAKLI
+257 LGYYAQAKLI
-267 DPDDPS
+267 DPDEPS

-287 RTAATEELQ
+287 KTAAIEELQ
-296 KAITSSKMEVD
+296 KAITSSKMEVEM
-307 TKLQLLARY
+307 KLQLLARY
-316 IAVLRQGRQDI
+316 ITVLRQSQQDV
-327 KTANPLFESM
+327 KTANPLFQSM
-337 FEQHPNNSQIN
+337 LEQHPNNTQIN

-357 QEDKKGAMEQFEIY
+357 QEDKKKAMEQFEIFT
-371 AKDNPTDPAG
+371 KENPANPAG

-388 AVPDTNALDKV
+388 ALPDTTALDKV
-399 VEIAETGIKNI
+399 IEITQRGIKNI
-410 PTAPQFY
+410 PSAPQFY
-417 FYLGLAKFQQKKYKE
+417 FYMGLAKFQQKKYKE
-432 ALSIYEKGLA
+432 ALSIYEQGLA
-442 NAEFQSPM
+442 NAEFQNQM

-459 GDINHFLKN
+459 GDLNHFLKN
-468 NTVAFE
+468 NDVAFE

-495 YLSLERKNLDKAEQM
+495 YLSQERKNLDKAEQM

-547 AIEYG
+547 AVEYG
-552 KDDPSAEVLE
+552 KDELSAEVLE
-562 HYGDVLAVTGDTEK
+562 HYGDILAVTGEKEK

>member
-1 MHNYWENFCLFVNDI
+1 M
-16 WCAETCTPHPA
+16 
-27 PRTPKSKKY
+27 
-36 ITASIIFLLL
+36 
-46 FPLKSFSQE
+46 
-55 KGLILD
+55 ILD
-61 EPTRRKFDYYF
+61 ETSRRKFDYFF

-84 DEAFDLLQHCHSIDS
+84 AESFDLLQHCYSMDS
-99 TNASVLVELGAYYSS
+99 TNASVLIELGAYYSS
-114 LEEKNTALDYFRKA
+114 LEEKNKALDFFRRA
-128 VKYDPK
+128 VKQDPA

-142 AGLSKELDLKEEVID
+142 AGLSKELDLKKEVIE
-157 IYNYLLKTYPDKVEL
+157 IYNYLLKTYPEKVEL

-193 DTLQKYTGVSDAITL
+193 DSLQKYTGVSDAITL
-208 NKFRLYNMMDKKER
+208 NKFRLYNMMDKKDR

-245 DLYLQDNQSEKA
+245 DLYLQDNQADKA
-257 LTYYDQAKLI
+257 LDYYQQAKQI
-267 DPDDPS
+267 DPDEPS

-287 RTAATEELQ
+287 KPAAVEELQ
-296 KAITSSKMEVD
+296 KAITAVD
-307 TKLQLLARY
+307 GVETNSLWPY
-316 IAVLRQGRQDI
+316 ITLLRQSQQDI
-327 KTANPLFESM
+327 KTANPLFQSM
-337 FEQHPNNSQIN
+337 FEQHPNNTRIN

-371 AKDNPTDPAG
+371 TKDNPADPAG

-388 AVPDTNALDKV
+388 VLPDTLALEKV
-399 VEIAETGIKNI
+399 VEITLTGIEHI

-417 FYLGLAKFQQKKYKE
+417 FYLGLAKFQQKKYGE
-432 ALSIYEKGLA
+432 ALSIYEQGLT
-442 NAEFQSPM
+442 NAEFQSPV

-459 GDINHFLKN
+459 GDIHHFLKN
-468 NTVAFE
+468 NNIAFE

-495 YLSLERKNLDKAEQM
+495 YLSLERKSLDKAEQM

-552 KDDPSAEVLE
+552 KEDLTAEVLE
-562 HYGDVLAVTGDTEK
+562 HYGDVLAVTGEKEK

-583 AKELGSDSKTLN
+583 AKELGSGSKTMN
-595 KKIRRKEY
+595 KKIKRKEY